1 MAKIERIV
9 LNKRSFF
16 EGTQHRHSVTW
27 QTELLSPTVSQT
39 PICSIKSGPE
49 RTVNPKRE
57 SHWASWKKNSR
68 LSSKIAMPLW
78 KNKEVLS
85 LHGRK
90 EKPPSNIAA
99 IARQNK
105 HNLESAVIYHFIL
118 SLKIIIKPNY
128 EN

>member
-16 EGTQHRHSVTW
+16 EGTQHSHSGTW
-27 QTELLSPTVSQT
+27 QTKLLSPTVSQT

-78 KNKEVLS
+78 KNKEVLG

-90 EKPPSNIAA
+90 KESPSNIAA
-99 IARQNK
+99 IVRQNK
-105 HNLESAVIYHFIL
+105 HTLESAVIYHFIW
-118 SLKIIIKPNY
+118 SFKNHHKPNY